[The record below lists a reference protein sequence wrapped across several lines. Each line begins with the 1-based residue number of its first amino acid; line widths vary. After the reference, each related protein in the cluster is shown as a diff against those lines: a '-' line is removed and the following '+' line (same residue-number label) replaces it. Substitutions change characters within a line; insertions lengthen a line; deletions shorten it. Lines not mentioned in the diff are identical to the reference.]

1 MADNEQK
8 VKQLADEYE
17 RLNKLHKENADKV
30 QESRR
35 ETEKLIEAMGDEAN
49 KIKEVIQAEKKLD
62 LARKAGIKDL
72 TKYTDAVEKA
82 KDALDDNDKAIF
94 EHTKKLEEQAKAVEK
109 NNKVIEEHE
118 KKLKAEKEALEKS
131 NEILATR
138 QKRLAAVK
146 DATNELAGTNVT
158 QLLSLKGLMSAGAAY
173 MHQLDSQRVSLRK
186 ATGQVNSLTDNL
198 NDMMNANDGLYLS
211 LEENTQVLSSLSTGM
226 TKFLALSDKQQSS
239 VQSLSKLYFRL
250 GADAG
255 STATMFDKLGY
266 AFNLTTEQALSA
278 GDGLISLSTSIGRP
292 IAEVQKDLIELA
304 PELSRFGSRG
314 IQVFEKL
321 AVQARQLGM
330 TVKQAFDMTELF
342 DTFESS
348 ANVAGRLNAQLGL
361 QLNSVELMKASSEE
375 RIQLLRQEFAMQGKN
390 IDTMGRR
397 QQQMIA
403 SILGTDVESARR
415 LLGDTIGLE
424 QFQKPGEEKTDSQNI
439 AKFTTLTSKIQV
451 TQEKMFHTQEKVL
464 TGIIDSG
471 NYIVNSLQP
480 ILRQIL
486 TTLIVMGA
494 GIAVA
499 SMKGMSLLRPNVP
512 STYKAPKTFKLN
524 KTTPTQPTKDASNI
538 RRATRPM
545 RPRGTLVTGSGKIKT
560 PTPTPT
566 PAPSTGGGSSGMFS
580 RMGAQAAGRA
590 ALGGG
595 IFMGALSGMSEFS
608 RTGDAGHSAAF
619 GAISGTGAIAGTALG
634 GILGG
639 PLGAFVGGYLGGMAG
654 DFLASAVMGDPKKQE
669 TDQMKAN
676 QEIRRATA
684 AGRRSANDMQL
695 NRGPVNL
702 NATVKVGEREFGQ
715 LQINNLNKAF
725 GL

>member
-1 MADNEQK
+1 MAENEQK
-8 VKQLADEYE
+8 VKQAAEDLE
-17 RLNKLHKENADKV
+17 RLNKAHEERNRLLQDNQKEVEKYL
-30 QESRR
+30 
-35 ETEKLIEAMGDEAN
+35 ETLGEEAYY
-49 KIKEVIQAEKKLD
+49 IKEAIKAKKKLE
-62 LARKAGIKDL
+62 LAQKAGIKDL
-72 TKYTDAVEKA
+72 TEYQ
-82 KDALDDNDKAIF
+82 DALKTAQDLLSDNDKAIL
-94 EHTKKLEEQAKAVEK
+94 EHTEKLDEQAKALQK
-109 NNKVIEEHE
+109 SNKEIEEHK
-118 KKLKAEKEALEKS
+118 KKLEAEKEALEKS
-131 NEILATR
+131 NKILADR
-138 QKRLAAVK
+138 KKRLAAVGG
-146 DATNELAGTNVT
+146 AMNTLAGTNVT
-158 QLLSLKGLMSAGAAY
+158 NLLSLKGLMSAGAAY
-173 MHQLDSQRVSLRK
+173 MHQLDAQRVSLRK

-211 LEENTQVLSSLSTGM
+211 LQENTQVLSSLSTGM
-226 TKFLALSDKQQSS
+226 TKFLSLSDQQQSS
-239 VQSLSKLYFRL
+239 VQSLSKTYFRL

-278 GDGLISLSTSIGRP
+278 GDGLINLSTSIGRP

-304 PELSRFGSRG
+304 PELSRFGARG

-348 ANVAGRLNAQLGL
+348 ANVTGRLNAQLGL
-361 QLNSVELMKASSEE
+361 QLNSVELMKASSED

-415 LLGDTIGLE
+415 LLGDAIGLG

-439 AKFTTLTSKIQV
+439 ARMTTLQQKVQV
-451 TQEKMFHTQEKVL
+451 SQEKTFHTQEATL
-464 TGIIDSG
+464 TAVIESG
-471 NYIVNSLQP
+471 NKIVNALQP
-480 ILRQIL
+480 ILGQIL
-486 TTLIVMGA
+486 KTLIVMSIAGA
-494 GIAVA
+494 FAARRGFSA
-499 SMKGMSLLRPNVP
+499 LRPNVA
-512 STYKAPKTFKLN
+512 STYRAPKTFKLN
-524 KTTPTQPTKDASNI
+524 RTTPTQPASNASNI
-538 RRATRPM
+538 SRVSRTRRPT
-545 RPRGTLVTGSGKIKT
+545 GNLVTGSGR
-560 PTPTPT
+560 PTTPT
-566 PAPSTGGGSSGMFS
+566 PASSTGGGSGGMFS
-580 RMGAQAAGRA
+580 RMGAKAAGRA

-595 IFMGALSGMSEFS
+595 IFMGALSGMSEYS
-608 RTGDAGHSAAF
+608 RTGDAGHSAAY

-669 TDQMKAN
+669 TDQMKSN
-676 QEIRRATA
+676 QEIRKATQQ
-684 AGRRSANDMQL
+684 GRRSANDMQL

-702 NATVKVGEREFGQ
+702 SATVKVGEREFGQ

>member
-8 VKQLADEYE
+8 VKDFTKAVEEMNNSLERQQRLASERTQNIKQYIEDLGKEADNIKVVLAAKKKLELAEKIGAENVEELRKEYE
-17 RLNKLHKENADKV
+17 YYRESLSEVDESIIKQTESLDKNSVALEKNRKE
-30 QESRR
+30 
-35 ETEKLIEAMGDEAN
+35 L
-49 KIKEVIQAEKKLD
+49 AEKK
-62 LARKAGIKDL
+62 KQ
-72 TKYTDAVEKA
+72 
-82 KDALDDNDKAIF
+82 
-94 EHTKKLEEQAKAVEK
+94 LE
-109 NNKVIEEHE
+109 
-118 KKLKAEKEALEKS
+118 AEKEALEES
-131 NEILATR
+131 NKVYEKRKKILGEV
-138 QKRLAAVK
+138 AAGM
-146 DATNELAGTNVT
+146 DTLAGTQVSN
-158 QLLSLKGLMSAGAAY
+158 LFSLKGLMSAGAAY
-173 MHQLDSQRVSLRK
+173 MHQLDAQRVSLRK

-226 TKFLALSDKQQSS
+226 TKFLSLSDQQQSS
-239 VQSLSKLYFRL
+239 VQSLSKTYFRL

-278 GDGLISLSTSIGRP
+278 GDGLLNLSTSIGRP

-304 PELSRFGSRG
+304 PELSRFGARG

-348 ANVAGRLNAQLGL
+348 ANVTGRLNAQLGL
-361 QLNSVELMKASSEE
+361 QLNSVELMKASSED

-415 LLGDTIGLE
+415 LLGDAIGLE
-424 QFQKPGEEKTDSQNI
+424 QFQKPGEEKTDSKNI
-439 AKFTTLTSKIQV
+439 AKFTTLTAQIQV
-451 TQEKMFHTQEKVL
+451 RQQQMFHTQEAAL
-464 TGIIDSG
+464 TAVIESG
-471 NYIVNSLQP
+471 KHIVGALGP
-480 ILRQIL
+480 ILGQIL
-486 TTLIVMGA
+486 TTLIMIGA
-494 GIAVA
+494 GGALA
-499 SMKGMSLLRPNVP
+499 SMRGMSLLRPNIA
-512 STYKAPKTFKLN
+512 STYRAPRTFKLK
-524 KTTPTQPTKDASNI
+524 KTGDFSSRIPSGPRTPPGRPTGN
-538 RRATRPM
+538 
-545 RPRGTLVTGSGKIKT
+545 LVTGSGRLT
-560 PTPTPT
+560 TPT

-590 ALGGG
+590 GLG
-595 IFMGALSGMSEFS
+595 MGALTGVLSGFQEYS
-608 RTGDAGHSAAF
+608 RTGDAGHSAGF
-619 GAISGTGAIAGTALG
+619 GAISGGVSLAGTVLG
-634 GILGG
+634 GVLGG
-639 PLGAFVGGYLGGMAG
+639 PLGAFIGGAIASSAG
-654 DFLASAVMGDPKKQE
+654 NLLASAVMGDPKKQE
-669 TDQMKAN
+669 TDQMKSN
-676 QEIRRATA
+676 QEIRKATA

-702 NATVKVGEREFGQ
+702 SATVKVGEREFGQ

>member
-8 VKQLADEYE
+8 VKDFTKAVEEMNESLERQQRLASERTENIKQYIEQLGKEADEIKVVLAAKKKLELAEKIGAENVEELRKEYE
-17 RLNKLHKENADKV
+17 FYR
-30 QESRR
+30 ESLS
-35 ETEKLIEAMGDEAN
+35 EVDEAI
-49 KIKEVIQAEKKLD
+49 IKQTESLNDNSKALEKNRKELAEKKKQLE
-62 LARKAGIKDL
+62 AEKKA
-72 TKYTDAVEKA
+72 
-82 KDALDDNDKAIF
+82 
-94 EHTKKLEEQAKAVEK
+94 LEESNKIYEK
-109 NNKVIEEHE
+109 R
-118 KKLKAEKEALEKS
+118 KK
-131 NEILATR
+131 ILGEV
-138 QKRLAAVK
+138 AAGM
-146 DATNELAGTNVT
+146 DTLAGTQVSN
-158 QLLSLKGLMSAGAAY
+158 LFSLKGLISAGAAY
-173 MHQLDSQRVSLRK
+173 MHQLDAQRVSLRK

-226 TKFLALSDKQQSS
+226 TKFLALSGQQQSS

-321 AVQARQLGM
+321 AVQARQLGLS
-330 TVKQAFDMTELF
+330 VKQAFDMSELF

-375 RIQLLRQEFAMQGKN
+375 RIQLLRQEFALQGKN

-415 LLGDTIGLE
+415 LLGDAIGLE

-439 AKFTTLTSKIQV
+439 ARMTTLQQKVQV
-451 TQEKMFHTQEKVL
+451 SQEKMFHTQEATL
-464 TGIIDSG
+464 TAVIESG
-471 NYIVNSLQP
+471 NKIVNALQP
-480 ILRQIL
+480 ILGQIL
-486 TTLIVMGA
+486 KTLIVMSVAGA
-494 GIAVA
+494 FGAA
-499 SMKGMSLLRPNVP
+499 RLLRPNVA
-512 STYKAPKTFKLN
+512 STYRAPRTFNLN
-524 KTTPTQPTKDASNI
+524 RTSPTQPAPNASNI
-538 RRATRPM
+538 SRVTRTS
-545 RPRGTLVTGSGKIKT
+545 RPTGGTVTGSGRPTT
-560 PTPTPT
+560 PTPT
-566 PAPSTGGGSSGMFS
+566 PSTGGGSGGMFS

-590 ALGGG
+590 GLGGG
-595 IFMGALSGMSEFS
+595 ALMGVFSGFSEYS
-608 RTGDAGHSAAF
+608 RTGDLGHSAKY
-619 GAISGTGAIAGTALG
+619 GAISGTAAAAGTALG
-634 GILGG
+634 AVIGG
-639 PLGAFVGGYLGGMAG
+639 PLGAFVGGYLGSMAG
-654 DFLASAVMGDPKKQE
+654 DFLASTVMGDPKKKE
-669 TDQMKAN
+669 TDQMKAT
-676 QEIRRATA
+676 QDIRRFEQE
-684 AGRRSANDMQL
+684 GRRSANEMQL